1 MKTWLRAILAI
12 ISAAWGWFIYINLAK
27 YLLDAESLLA
37 GLQIAEV
44 SLGDFPSLVG
54 YLESIGW
61 LIVGANFAHRFAPN
75 GSAPKAIW
83 RLVKALLKILF
94 WSIFI
99 YVGFNTIDI
108 GGEYGNVTLF
118 LEVDITLLFY
128 ALMGGII
135 FELILSVL
143 DFLIAFIP
151 EKPEK
156 MNVSAT
162 ATPSPP
168 APEMEGM

>member
-1 MKTWLRAILAI
+1 MI
-12 ISAAWGWFIYINLAK
+12 IGT
-27 YLLDAESLLA
+27 
-37 GLQIAEV
+37 
-44 SLGDFPSLVG
+44 
-54 YLESIGW
+54 
-61 LIVGANFAHRFAPN
+61 NFTHGFAPD
-75 GSAPKAIW
+75 GSAPKAIL

-108 GGEYGNVTLF
+108 SGEYGNVTLF